1 MRTLAGTKRRKASGI
16 AKQNKTKPKKMT
28 KNQFN
33 SLCAIRYID
42 PSMALEN
49 ENIIEAL
56 QNGGD
61 VQEIEEILE
70 NEF

>member
-1 MRTLAGTKRRKASGI
+1 
-16 AKQNKTKPKKMT
+16 MT
-28 KNQFN
+28 RNQFN

-42 PSMALEN
+42 PSLALEN
-49 ENIIEAL
+49 ESIIEAL
-56 QNGGD
+56 RNGGD